1 MWEKASIIKLLYF
14 SPQVLHQNSLNLA
27 ILLIFVPLYSI
38 VKLSFI
44 LGSQKK
50 YCIKIITVDFAPL
63 KPILP
68 FETLQDWI
76 NELII
81 KTFCVGIVGA
91 TAWFFQ
97 NFEKVFR
104 LQTINASSHENNL
117 LLRKSLF
124 CNENYQLWSF
134 FTSRMK
140 LQHLWKAICYLLS
153 VHCFDL
159 ISQFLKKYSLKNL

>member
-27 ILLIFVPLYSI
+27 ILLIFLPLYSI

-134 FTSRMK
+134 LRAEWNCNIYERPFATCCLFTALILS
-140 LQHLWKAICYLLS
+140 LNSWKNIL
-153 VHCFDL
+153 
-159 ISQFLKKYSLKNL
+159 

>member
-27 ILLIFVPLYSI
+27 ILLIFVPLYSF

-134 FTSRMK
+134 LRAEWNCNIYERPFATCCLFTALILS
-140 LQHLWKAICYLLS
+140 LNSWKNIL
-153 VHCFDL
+153 
-159 ISQFLKKYSLKNL
+159 

>member
-27 ILLIFVPLYSI
+27 ILLIFLPLYSI

-68 FETLQDWI
+68 FEMLQDWI

-134 FTSRMK
+134 LRAEWNCNIYERPFATCCLFTALILS
-140 LQHLWKAICYLLS
+140 LNSWKNIL
-153 VHCFDL
+153 
-159 ISQFLKKYSLKNL
+159 

>member
-27 ILLIFVPLYSI
+27 ILLIFLPLYSI

-91 TAWFFQ
+91 TAWFLQ

-134 FTSRMK
+134 LRAEWNCNIYERPFATCCLFTALILS
-140 LQHLWKAICYLLS
+140 LNSWKNIL
-153 VHCFDL
+153 
-159 ISQFLKKYSLKNL
+159 

>member
-1 MWEKASIIKLLYF
+1 VWEKASIIKLLYF

-81 KTFCVGIVGA
+81 KTFCVDIVGA

-134 FTSRMK
+134 LRAEWNCNIYERPFATCCLFTALILS
-140 LQHLWKAICYLLS
+140 LNSWKNIL
-153 VHCFDL
+153 
-159 ISQFLKKYSLKNL
+159 

>member
-1 MWEKASIIKLLYF
+1 VRKSINHKTFIFFAASFTPKFSQPCYSAYF
-14 SPQVLHQNSLNLA
+14 CSTLFYCKVEFYFGISE
-27 ILLIFVPLYSI
+27 I
-38 VKLSFI
+38 
-44 LGSQKK
+44 

-134 FTSRMK
+134 LRAEWNCNIYERPFATCCLFTALILS
-140 LQHLWKAICYLLS
+140 LNSWKNI
-153 VHCFDL
+153 
-159 ISQFLKKYSLKNL
+159 LKNL

>member
-1 MWEKASIIKLLYF
+1 VWEKASIIKLLYF

-27 ILLIFVPLYSI
+27 ILLIFLPLYSI

-134 FTSRMK
+134 LRAEWNCNIYERPFATCCLFTALILS
-140 LQHLWKAICYLLS
+140 LNSWKNIL
-153 VHCFDL
+153 
-159 ISQFLKKYSLKNL
+159 

>member
-1 MWEKASIIKLLYF
+1 VWEKASIIKLLYF

-27 ILLIFVPLYSI
+27 ILLIFLPLYSI

-91 TAWFFQ
+91 TAWFLQ

-134 FTSRMK
+134 LRAEWNCNIYERPFATCCLFTALILS
-140 LQHLWKAICYLLS
+140 LNSWKNIL
-153 VHCFDL
+153 
-159 ISQFLKKYSLKNL
+159 